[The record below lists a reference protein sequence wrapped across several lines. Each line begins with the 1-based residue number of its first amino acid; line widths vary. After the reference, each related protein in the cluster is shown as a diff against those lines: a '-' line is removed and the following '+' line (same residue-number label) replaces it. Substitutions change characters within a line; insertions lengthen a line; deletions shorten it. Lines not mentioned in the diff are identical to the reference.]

1 MKKFVILVGIIIT
14 MMVSSSCLKQID
26 YYQYHAIVQKTD
38 APFLHK
44 GDTIIFGVYCSNPH
58 QYYIGLQTQVET
70 YKTNFG
76 DITTSIIYDKQGR
89 SVGIIK
95 SGGKII
101 PYNSLIK
108 VFKREGKYHL
118 YTL

>member
-58 QYYIGLQTQVET
+58 QYYIGIPAQVET
-70 YKTNFG
+70 YKTSFG
-76 DITTSIIYDKQGR
+76 SFAIPTIYDKQERPVGMIR
-89 SVGIIK
+89 SGE
-95 SGGKII
+95 KII

-108 VFKREGKYHL
+108 VFKREGKYHQ